1 MSQESVRTDTRESSV
16 NIFQEG
22 VAPTEPF
29 SPNIILNMAM
39 GVIAGSGFGVFM
51 VFFSAFIDNRV
62 KSPFDIEQVVKLP
75 LIGVILR
82 SERRTLLRRL
92 ALSSLQKTT
101 T

>member
-1 MSQESVRTDTRESSV
+1 M

-29 SPNIILNMAM
+29 SPNILLNMAM

-75 LIGVILR
+75 LIGVIPQIR
-82 SERRTLLRRL
+82 KKDAFEKARIIESAKDHHVKEAFRAYFQR
-92 ALSSLQKTT
+92 
-101 T
+101 